1 MIFELPRL
9 SPLQTVVYLAAAV
22 VPAVV
27 LMIYIYRKDKYDKEP
42 GKMLLRCI
50 LGGCGA
56 ALASIV
62 FETGADYL
70 EELYFTSHAATAFDY
85 AVVTAVLVGLI
96 EEGTKF
102 FFLKKVTWHSPEF
115 NYRFDGMVY
124 AVFVSLGF
132 AALENVI
139 YIFSYFDLSVAL
151 QRAILTIPAH
161 MSFAVYMGMY
171 YGRAKTSE
179 VSGRL
184 ADSTFL
190 QWTGYLSA
198 VLLHSV
204 YDGALMVGT
213 PASILFFYAF
223 VVLLDLMVIKTI
235 RRESRTDAPIY

>member
-1 MIFELPRL
+1 MVFRIPDL
-9 SPLQTVVYLAAAV
+9 SISQTLVYLAAAV
-22 VPAVV
+22 VPAAV
-27 LMIYIYRKDKYDKEP
+27 LMYYIYRKDKYDKEP
-42 GKMLLRCI
+42 RSMLVKCI
-50 LGGCGA
+50 IGGFFA
-56 ALASIV
+56 AGASIIL
-62 FETGADYL
+62 EYGADFL
-70 EELYFTSHAATAFDY
+70 EELYFTSHGATAFDY
-85 AVVTAVLVGLI
+85 AAVTAVLVGLI

-102 FFLKKVTWHSPEF
+102 FFLKRATWHSPEF

-124 AVFVSLGF
+124 AVYVSLGF
-132 AALENVI
+132 AALENAI
-139 YIFSYFDLSVAL
+139 YIFSYYDLSIAL

-179 VSGRL
+179 VTGRL

-213 PASILFFYAF
+213 PASIIFFYAF
-223 VVLLDLMVIKTI
+223 VILLDLFVIKTI